1 MSHCPVNCHVESRTT
16 WRAPLAG
23 QSPKQVDYG
32 QCSVKS
38 EPQDK
43 NIQPLVLKSV
53 NAAEVRGHSSGNT
66 SAALCSPSEKASR
79 DCCGFEMDVVYRTG
93 CLVLMPKMHFFVW
106 HTAMMTSFVTEDD
119 EVEDEARFHHTKISD
134 LLPQRDW
141 FPLKLI
147 SRRTHLHFIFSAI

>member
-16 WRAPLAG
+16 CRAPLAG

-43 NIQPLVLKSV
+43 NIQPLVSV

-79 DCCGFEMDVVYRTG
+79 DSCGFKMDVVYRTG
-93 CLVLMPKMHFFVW
+93 CWVLMPKMHFFVW

-119 EVEDEARFHHTKISD
+119 EVEDEARFYHTKISD
-134 LLPQRDW
+134 LLLQRDSSLLQ
-141 FPLKLI
+141 LK
-147 SRRTHLHFIFSAI
+147 SRKTHLHLIFSAI